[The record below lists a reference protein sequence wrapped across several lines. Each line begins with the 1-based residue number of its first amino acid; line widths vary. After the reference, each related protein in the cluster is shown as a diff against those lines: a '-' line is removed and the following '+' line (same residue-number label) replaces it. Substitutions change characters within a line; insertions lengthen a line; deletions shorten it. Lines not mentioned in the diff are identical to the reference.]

1 MAKYKNKYRV
11 ESNRHRYWDYS
22 WPGYYYITIC
32 VINRECTLGKI
43 IDGKMYLSESG
54 QIVQDEILNIPQ
66 YNERLQLGEWV
77 VMPNHIHMIIEIM
90 DGNADGDGGGD
101 GDGDNVEKIHEFSLP
116 KPPPQPPTRHP
127 QQPQSQS
134 IPWWY
139 NPDYKPTIDEIKQYR
154 KQRRKMIIP
163 KTIGKMKMLTSKNIN
178 ILRHTEGRKNWQ
190 HDYYDHIIRNQQS
203 LDRISNYIKNNPR
216 NWNEDKFY
224 KDEN

>member
-1 MAKYKNKYRV
+1 M
-11 ESNRHRYWDYS
+11 D
-22 WPGYYYITIC
+22 
-32 VINRECTLGKI
+32 
-43 IDGKMYLSESG
+43 
-54 QIVQDEILNIPQ
+54 IPQ

-90 DGNADGDGGGD
+90 DVNGD
-101 GDGDNVEKIHEFSLP
+101 GDVEKIYEFSLP
-116 KPPPQPPTRHP
+116 P
-127 QQPQSQS
+127 QQPQPQS

-178 ILRHTEGRKNWQ
+178 ILRHTVGRKNWQ

-203 LDRISNYIKNNPR
+203 LDRISNYIKNNPQ

-224 KDEN
+224 KNEN